1 LGPAFPFLFDYSTKK
16 NPHAAAISFQ
26 EKKIKATAYGW
37 QSY

>member
-1 LGPAFPFLFDYSTKK
+1 LGLASPFLFDYTKK

>member
-1 LGPAFPFLFDYSTKK
+1 LGPAFSFLFDYTKK

-26 EKKIKATAYGW
+26 EKKIKETAYGW